1 MSRFSKHDVS
11 EIIDL
16 LENELDSIRKL
27 DRIEKMKMRSK
38 IRKQTNWLLVFGN
51 PTPEKIFKKL
61 EGKLPDVFSL
71 YPFGFSDTLKKVLK
85 EKVADMQKMAT

>member
-1 MSRFSKHDVS
+1 MSRLSKQDVS

-38 IRKQTNWLLVFGN
+38 IRKQTNWLISFGN
-51 PTPEKIFKKL
+51 PASEKIFKKL
-61 EGKLPDVFSL
+61 EDKLPDVFSL
-71 YPFGFSDTLKKVLK
+71 YPFGFSDTLKKLLK
-85 EKVADMQKMAT
+85 VKVANMQKKAT

>member
-1 MSRFSKHDVS
+1 MSRLSKQDVS

-38 IRKQTNWLLVFGN
+38 IRKQTNWLILFGN
-51 PTPEKIFKKL
+51 PTSEKIFKKL
-61 EGKLPDVFSL
+61 EDKLPDVFSL
-71 YPFGFSDTLKKVLK
+71 YPFGFSDTFKKLLKV
-85 EKVADMQKMAT
+85 KVANMQKKAA